1 MSYRMEASPGLAG
14 EIISL
19 SWFGNDVDGLEEVAG
34 VKEVWASLLRHC
46 PYELIQDKKQKM
58 CVCMMRGIRVD
69 GFFLKLLFFRC

>member
-46 PYELIQDKKQKM
+46 PYELVQDKK
-58 CVCMMRGIRVD
+58 
-69 GFFLKLLFFRC
+69 